1 MKQRTLSDTV
11 AELQSD
17 AHLGRT
23 PVRHIL
29 LSRGISISV
38 MSFEHCAKAEISGS
52 HVTVPAC
59 SITIVSELQ
68 HLTRWG
74 LLTNVSELL
83 STKLF
88 GIKIRK

>member
-1 MKQRTLSDTV
+1 
-11 AELQSD
+11 
-17 AHLGRT
+17 
-23 PVRHIL
+23 
-29 LSRGISISV
+29 